1 MAKAPT
7 KRPAP
12 RATTKPKKAM
22 DFAAEF
28 DWPGYFDAVKDKP
41 ARETLVKALELFE
54 KDDAAVKPMGR
65 AGRRGARPRVAVDI
79 GCGEGRD
86 TRELLRRAG
95 ARPWSVLATD
105 GSSTGLELIARS
117 LTAAERPRVRL
128 VECTMEDLS
137 RAYRDGVPH
146 GSARAPA
153 RQVDLVNASFSLPFC
168 KPADLPRLWRWI
180 DGLIRPGGR
189 FAGQIFGDRDTW
201 AHVRKTT
208 GLSRRTVDRMFTG
221 YVFEELREEEKDDI
235 TTMGEPKHWHVFHI
249 VARKR
254 AAPAAKSGRRKTQ

>member
-7 KRPAP
+7 KRPDS
-12 RATTKPKKAM
+12 RVNSKPMKAM
-22 DFAAEF
+22 DYAAKF

-54 KDDAAVKPMGR
+54 KDDAAAKP
-65 AGRRGARPRVAVDI
+65 GARTSKRAAPPRIAVDI

-86 TRELLRRAG
+86 TRELLRRAAG
-95 ARPWSVLATD
+95 RPWSVLATD
-105 GSSTGLELIARS
+105 GSATGLDMITRS
-117 LTAAERPRVRL
+117 LTAAERSRVRL
-128 VECTMEDLS
+128 VQCDMEDLP
-137 RAYRDGVPH
+137 RAYRVGVPH
-146 GSARAPA
+146 GCARAPA

-168 KPADLPRLWRWI
+168 KSADLPRLWRWI

-208 GLSRRTVDRMFTG
+208 GVTRRKVDRMFAG
-221 YVFEELREEEKDDI
+221 YVFEELREEERDDV
-235 TTMGEPKHWHVFHI
+235 TSTGEPKHWHVFHI
-249 VARKR
+249 VAKKR
-254 AAPAAKSGRRKTQ
+254 GAAAKPRTGKPK

>member
-7 KRPAP
+7 KRPAA
-12 RATTKPKKAM
+12 RAQNRQKKAM
-22 DFAAEF
+22 DYAAEF

-41 ARETLVKALELFE
+41 ARETLLKALDLFE
-54 KDDAAVKPMGR
+54 KDDAGAKPGRR
-65 AGRRGARPRVAVDI
+65 AGKRAASLRVAVDL

-86 TRELLRRAG
+86 TRELLRRSG
-95 ARPWSVLATD
+95 TRPWSVLATD

-117 LTAAERPRVRL
+117 LAAGERQRVRL
-128 VECTMEDLS
+128 VQCNMEDLP

-146 GSARAPA
+146 GSGRAAA

-168 KPADLPRLWRWI
+168 KPADLPQLWRWI

-208 GLSRRTVDRMFTG
+208 GLPRRTMERMFAG
-221 YVFEELREEEKDDI
+221 YVLEELREEEKDDI
-235 TTMGEPKHWHVFHI
+235 TTMGEPKHWHVYHI

-254 AAPAAKSGRRKTQ
+254 SDVLKPRTRKPQ

>member
-1 MAKAPT
+1 M
-7 KRPAP
+7 
-12 RATTKPKKAM
+12 KAM
-22 DFAAEF
+22 DYAAEF
-28 DWPGYFDAVKDKP
+28 DWPGYFDAVKGKP

-54 KDDAAVKPMGR
+54 KDDAAAKP
-65 AGRRGARPRVAVDI
+65 GARKSNRAAPPRIAVDV

-86 TRELLRRAG
+86 TRELLRRAAG
-95 ARPWSVLATD
+95 RPWSVLATD
-105 GSSTGLELIARS
+105 GSSTGLDIIARS

-128 VECTMEDLS
+128 VQCTMEDLP

-146 GSARAPA
+146 GVARAPA

-208 GLSRRTVDRMFTG
+208 GVPRRQIDRMFAG
-221 YVFEELREEEKDDI
+221 YVFEELREEEKDDV
-235 TTMGEPKHWHVFHI
+235 TAMGEPKHWHVFHI

-254 AAPAAKSGRRKTQ
+254 EAAAKPRTRQPQ